1 MGESLPCFGIL
12 TAAGNSVISLSTGDK
27 NLVIWMRL
35 KGRLAVEIQGENKA
49 EGQTVP
55 DVT

>member
-1 MGESLPCFGIL
+1 MGESLLCVGIL

-27 NLVIWMRL
+27 NLVIWML
-35 KGRLAVEIQGENKA
+35 KGQLAVEIQGENKA